1 MNEVA
6 GVDEAPLGRCEFHD
20 NRAVGVA
27 SVAPIG
33 EDRVCFK
40 AKGAHEANEGCCQWK
55 ARPSRTVRKKSE
67 NNVLRRV
74 LYYAAL
80 LFVYAQDLSEIFIWN
95 EREALKEAR

>member
-1 MNEVA
+1 
-6 GVDEAPLGRCEFHD
+6 
-20 NRAVGVA
+20 
-27 SVAPIG
+27 
-33 EDRVCFK
+33 
-40 AKGAHEANEGCCQWK
+40 
-55 ARPSRTVRKKSE
+55 VRKKSE